1 MTASFLFPLDIVMV
15 RVSPFAWISQYFGG
29 FFFAYG
35 VYLPFWALWF
45 ADQGVSAGDIGVLI
59 GLGFATRCVAN
70 LVITPRLHKVEY
82 LIPAL
87 RALTFASL
95 IALGLFL
102 INGGNFW
109 WMAFVTVLF
118 NLSCGPAIPLS
129 DAMTNYYAKNKLLD
143 YGRTRLWGSVSFIA
157 GSTVVGYLVSGFG
170 TDMIVYTAIAG
181 ILAAL
186 FLVMRN
192 PNPMPVS
199 VSEEDQTHPKLL
211 ALLREAPVLKFIILV
226 SLIQGSHAAY
236 YSFSSIYWKAS
247 GYEESTIGYLW
258 SLGVVAEVLVFAFSR
273 QLFAGWKVSTLFKV
287 AAVGVMI
294 RWGLTAATTE
304 LSALILVQALH
315 GVTFAMA
322 HLAAIQYIQK
332 FPQNKMIP
340 LQALYNAIPLGAFI
354 ALMTT
359 LSGWGYEVWGAHIF
373 WGMAVMGAFAL
384 MIKLDKVKDK

>member
-1 MTASFLFPLDIVMV
+1 ML

-45 ADQGVSAGDIGVLI
+45 EEQGVSAGDIGVLI

-70 LVITPRLHKVEY
+70 LVITPRLHRVEH
-82 LIPAL
+82 IVPAL
-87 RALTFASL
+87 RLLTLASL
-95 IALGLFL
+95 IALALFL
-102 INGGNFW
+102 VNGASFW
-109 WMAFVTVLF
+109 WLAIVTVLF
-118 NLSCGPAIPLS
+118 NLSCGPAVPLS
-129 DAMTNYYAKNKLLD
+129 DAMTNYYAKNNLLD

-170 TDMIVYTAIAG
+170 TYMIVYTAIAG

-186 FLVMRN
+186 VLVMRN

-199 VSEEDQTHPKLL
+199 VSDEDNERPKLL
-211 ALLREAPVLKFIILV
+211 ALLTEAPIVKFIVLV
-226 SLIQGSHAAY
+226 ALIQGSHAAY
-236 YSFSSIYWKAS
+236 YSFSSIYWKES
-247 GYEESTIGYLW
+247 GYQESTIGYLW
-258 SLGVVAEVLVFAFSR
+258 SLGVVAEVMIFAFSK
-273 QLFAGWKVSTLFKV
+273 QLFAGWKTSTLFKV
-287 AAVGVMI
+287 AAIGVVV

-304 LSALILVQALH
+304 LFALVLVQALH

-332 FPQNKMIP
+332 FPQNKMVA

-359 LSGWGYEVWGAHIF
+359 LSGWGYEAWGANIF
-373 WGMAVMGAFAL
+373 WLMAAMGVLAL
-384 MIKLDKVKDK
+384 MIKLDKVKS